1 MGFRFKS
8 FLFSGFI
15 LFSTA
20 TFPLRSES
28 LIVDSLF
35 KKSNLIGFV
44 ERYEDDRALLKR
56 TDFVKN
62 DFEFQKVTK
71 VNLGYSD
78 SAHWLRVNVK
88 NEDRNSKLVL
98 YEFAYPLIDSIEL
111 YVQNLESGETQTL
124 RSGDKL
130 PFDSR
135 EIRHQNFIFPIRLAA
150 QTEYRILVRIL
161 TESSVQ
167 FPMTLWSA
175 NEFSNHIVAE
185 QKTFGLYYGIMI
197 AMMAYNFFLFLGT
210 RDRSYLFYVLFLT
223 GYVLF
228 QACLNGLAFQYLWPD
243 AIWWANSSLPF
254 FMFFGGGW
262 GAQFSREFLRMKSY
276 HAVLDRVLLGYFVI
290 GMIASVLSLGLNF
303 SLGIKLA
310 IAYVFLMVVLLISA
324 GLVSIFKGYRAARF
338 YLSAWIFLLLG
349 IITYIL
355 KTLTLFPSNF
365 FTEYSIQFGSSFEV
379 LLLSLALAD
388 RINILKKEKEEAQ
401 RKLIENQKEALKKQ
415 TVMTQSFER
424 FVPKQFLNHL
434 GKDDISDIRLGDQAR
449 KEMTIFFSDIR
460 HFTRLSEKMD
470 PRDNFNFL
478 NSYLKRMNPLVIQ
491 NGGFVDKFIGDAI
504 MALFPESGED
514 ALRAA
519 IEMQS
524 EVRLYN
530 HHRLKTGYEPI
541 KIGIGIHTG
550 HLMLGTIGTEERME
564 GTVISDTV
572 NLASRIEGLTKKFDS
587 SILISEKT
595 MQTIPDPTRYKMRL
609 IGRAKVKGKEDE
621 IVIFDVYEGLSQF
634 QIDLRN
640 DTKYDFEKGVTHFL
654 LKEFE
659 KSEAAFASVVKTD
672 PTDYAAEAYLKALR
686 KTSALRKV

>member
-1 MGFRFKS
+1 MGSKFFPAFCFS
-8 FLFSGFI
+8 LFLFE
-15 LFSTA
+15 
-20 TFPLRSES
+20 FPLLSQS
-28 LIVDSLF
+28 LIVDSQF
-35 KKSNLIGFV
+35 RKSNLIGIV
-44 ERYEDDRALLKR
+44 ERYEDNR
-56 TDFVKN
+56 TILTREDLEQKN
-62 DFEFQKVTK
+62 VSFEKVNK
-71 VNLGYSD
+71 VNLGYSS
-78 SAHWLRVNVK
+78 SAHWLRFKIENK
-88 NEDRNSKLVL
+88 EKIGKLYL
-98 YEFAYPLIDSIEL
+98 YELSYPLIDSMEL
-111 YVQNLESGETQTL
+111 YVKNLDTGEIQK
-124 RSGDKL
+124 SIAGDRI

-135 EIRHQNFIFPIRLAA
+135 EIKHQNFIFPIRLAA
-150 QTEYRILVRIL
+150 QTDYQIMVRIL

-167 FPMTLWSA
+167 FPMTFWSS
-175 NEFSNHIVAE
+175 NEFYNHIVDE

-197 AMMAYNFFLFLGT
+197 AMMAYNLFLFVGT

-243 AIWWANSSLPF
+243 SIWWANSSLPF

-262 GAQFSREFLRMKSY
+262 GAQFSREFLRMKFY
-276 HAVLDRVLLGYFVI
+276 HSTLDRILLAYFVF

-303 SLGIKLA
+303 SIGIKLA
-310 IAYVFLMVVLLISA
+310 IAYVFFMVVLLISS
-324 GLVSIFKGYRAARF
+324 GIVSILKGYRAARF

-349 IITYIL
+349 IVTYIL

-365 FTEYSIQFGSSFEV
+365 VTEYSIQFGSSFEV

-401 RKLIENQKEALKKQ
+401 KKLIDSQKEALEKQ

-434 GKDDISDIRLGDQAR
+434 GKDDIIDIRLGDQAR

-460 HFTRLSEKMD
+460 HFTNLSEKMD
-470 PRDNFNFL
+470 PKDNFNFL
-478 NSYLKRMNPLVIQ
+478 NSYLKRMNPLVIK
-491 NGGFVDKFIGDAI
+491 NCGFVDKFIGDAI

-514 ALRAA
+514 ALKAA

-595 MQTIPDPTRYKMRL
+595 LQKISDPTHYKMRL

-621 IVIFDVYEGLSQF
+621 VVIFDVYEGLSQF

-640 DTKYDFEKGVTHFL
+640 ETKYDFEKGVTNFL
-654 LKEFE
+654 LK
-659 KSEAAFASVVKTD
+659 AFDRAQDSFAKVLRVD
-672 PTDYAAEAYLKALR
+672 PTDYAAETYLKALR
-686 KTSALRKV
+686 KTSALRKG

>member
-1 MGFRFKS
+1 MGFRIRAS
-8 FLFSGFI
+8 LFFSILLLSLPLSSQSLLLDSGFQ
-15 LFSTA
+15 
-20 TFPLRSES
+20 
-28 LIVDSLF
+28 
-35 KKSNLIGFV
+35 KSNLIGYV
-44 ERYEDDRALLKR
+44 ERYEDDHASLKPA
-56 TDFVKN
+56 DLSNKELV
-62 DFEFQKVTK
+62 FQKVSK

-78 SAHWLRVNVK
+78 SAHWFRFNVK
-88 NEDRNSKLVL
+88 NAEKNSKLVL
-98 YEFAYPLIDSIEL
+98 YELAYPLIDSIE
-111 YVQNLESGETQTL
+111 VFVKNLDTGEVQTL
-124 RSGDKL
+124 SSGDKL
-130 PFDSR
+130 PFGTR
-135 EIRHQNFIFPIRLAA
+135 EIRHQNFIFPVRLAP
-150 QTEYRILVRIL
+150 QTEYRFLVRIL

-175 NEFSNHIVAE
+175 NEFSNHIVDE

-197 AMMAYNFFLFLGT
+197 AMMAYNFFLFIGT

-243 AIWWANSSLPF
+243 SIWWANSSLPF

-262 GAQFSREFLRMKSY
+262 GALFSREFLRMKSY
-276 HAVLDRVLLGYFVI
+276 HPLLDRILLSYFFL
-290 GMIASVLSLGLNF
+290 GMISSVLTLGLNF
-303 SLGIKLA
+303 SIGIKLA
-310 IAYVFLMVVLLISA
+310 IAYVFLMVVLLISS

-349 IITYIL
+349 IVTYIL

-365 FTEYSIQFGSSFEV
+365 VTEYSIQFGSSFEV

-401 RKLIENQKEALKKQ
+401 KKLIENQKEALKKQ

-460 HFTRLSEKMD
+460 HFTKLSEKMD
-470 PRDNFNFL
+470 PKDNFNFL

-595 MQTIPDPTRYKMRL
+595 LQTIPDPTRYKMRL

-640 DTKYDFEKGVTHFL
+640 DTKYEFEKGVTNFL
-654 LKEFE
+654 LKQFDRAED
-659 KSEAAFASVVKTD
+659 SFASVLKID
-672 PTDYAAEAYLKALR
+672 PTDYAAEIYLKALR
-686 KTSALRKV
+686 KTSTLRKT

>member
-1 MGFRFKS
+1 MGFRIRAS
-8 FLFSGFI
+8 LFFSILLLSLPLSSQSLLLDSGFQ
-15 LFSTA
+15 
-20 TFPLRSES
+20 
-28 LIVDSLF
+28 
-35 KKSNLIGFV
+35 KSNLIGYV
-44 ERYEDDRALLKR
+44 ERYEDDHASLKPA
-56 TDFVKN
+56 DLSNKELV
-62 DFEFQKVTK
+62 FQKVSK

-78 SAHWLRVNVK
+78 SAHWLRFNVK
-88 NEDRNSKLVL
+88 NAEKNSKLVL
-98 YEFAYPLIDSIEL
+98 YELAYPLIDSIE
-111 YVQNLESGETQTL
+111 VFVKNLDTGEVQTL
-124 RSGDKL
+124 SSGDKL
-130 PFDSR
+130 PFGTR
-135 EIRHQNFIFPIRLAA
+135 EIRHQNFIFPVRLAP
-150 QTEYRILVRIL
+150 QTEYRFLVRIL

-175 NEFSNHIVAE
+175 NEFSNHIVDE

-197 AMMAYNFFLFLGT
+197 AMMAYNFFLFIGT

-243 AIWWANSSLPF
+243 SIWWANSSLPF

-276 HAVLDRVLLGYFVI
+276 HPLLDRILLSYFFL
-290 GMIASVLSLGLNF
+290 GMISSVLTLGLNF
-303 SLGIKLA
+303 SIGIKLA
-310 IAYVFLMVVLLISA
+310 IAYVFLMVVLLISS

-349 IITYIL
+349 IVTYIL

-365 FTEYSIQFGSSFEV
+365 VTEYSIQFGSSFEV

-401 RKLIENQKEALKKQ
+401 KKLIENQKEALKKQ

-460 HFTRLSEKMD
+460 HFTKLSEKMD
-470 PRDNFNFL
+470 PKDNFNFL

-595 MQTIPDPTRYKMRL
+595 LQTIPDPTRYKMRL

-640 DTKYDFEKGVTHFL
+640 DTKYEFEKGVTNFL
-654 LKEFE
+654 LKQFDRAED
-659 KSEAAFASVVKTD
+659 SFASVLKID
-672 PTDYAAEAYLKALR
+672 PTDYAAEIYLKALR
-686 KTSALRKV
+686 KTSTLRKT

>member
-1 MGFRFKS
+1 MGFRIRAS
-8 FLFSGFI
+8 LFFSILLLSLPLSSQSLLLDSGFQ
-15 LFSTA
+15 
-20 TFPLRSES
+20 
-28 LIVDSLF
+28 
-35 KKSNLIGFV
+35 KSNLIGYV
-44 ERYEDDRALLKR
+44 ERYEDDHASLKPA
-56 TDFVKN
+56 DLSNKELV
-62 DFEFQKVTK
+62 FQKVSK

-78 SAHWLRVNVK
+78 SAHWLRFNVK
-88 NEDRNSKLVL
+88 NAEKNSKLVL
-98 YEFAYPLIDSIEL
+98 YELAYPLIDSIE
-111 YVQNLESGETQTL
+111 VFVKNLDTGEVQTL
-124 RSGDKL
+124 SSGDKL
-130 PFDSR
+130 PFGTR
-135 EIRHQNFIFPIRLAA
+135 EIRHQNFIFPVRLAP
-150 QTEYRILVRIL
+150 QTEYRFLVRIL

-167 FPMTLWSA
+167 FPMALWSA
-175 NEFSNHIVAE
+175 NEFSNHIVDE

-197 AMMAYNFFLFLGT
+197 AMMAYNFFLFIGT

-243 AIWWANSSLPF
+243 SIWWANSSLPF

-276 HAVLDRVLLGYFVI
+276 HPLLDRILLSYFFL
-290 GMIASVLSLGLNF
+290 GMISSVLTLGLNF
-303 SLGIKLA
+303 SIGIKLA
-310 IAYVFLMVVLLISA
+310 IAYVFLMVVLLISS

-349 IITYIL
+349 IVTYIL

-365 FTEYSIQFGSSFEV
+365 VTEYSIQFGSSFEV

-401 RKLIENQKEALKKQ
+401 KKLIENQKEALKKQ

-460 HFTRLSEKMD
+460 HFTKLSEKMD
-470 PRDNFNFL
+470 PKDNFNFL

-595 MQTIPDPTRYKMRL
+595 LQTIPDPTRYKMRL

-640 DTKYDFEKGVTHFL
+640 DTKYEFERGVTNFL
-654 LKEFE
+654 LKQFDRAED
-659 KSEAAFASVVKTD
+659 SFASVLKID
-672 PTDYAAEAYLKALR
+672 PTDYAAEIYLKALR
-686 KTSALRKV
+686 KTSTLRKT

>member
-1 MGFRFKS
+1 MGFR
-8 FLFSGFI
+8 I
-15 LFSTA
+15 RA
-20 TFPLRSES
+20 
-28 LIVDSLF
+28 SLF
-35 KKSNLIGFV
+35 FSILLLALPLSSQSLLLDSRFQKSNLIGYV
-44 ERYEDDRALLKR
+44 ERYEDDQASLKPA
-56 TDFVKN
+56 DLSNKELV
-62 DFEFQKVTK
+62 FQKVSK

-78 SAHWLRVNVK
+78 SAHWLRFNVTNAEK
-88 NEDRNSKLVL
+88 NSKLVL
-98 YEFAYPLIDSIEL
+98 YELAYPLIDSIE
-111 YVQNLESGETQTL
+111 VFVKNLDTGEMQTL
-124 RSGDKL
+124 SSGDKL
-130 PFDSR
+130 PFGTR
-135 EIRHQNFIFPIRLAA
+135 EIRHQNFIFPVRLAP
-150 QTEYRILVRIL
+150 QTEYRFLVRIL

-175 NEFSNHIVAE
+175 NEFSNHIVDE

-197 AMMAYNFFLFLGT
+197 AMMAYNFFLFIGT

-243 AIWWANSSLPF
+243 SIWWANSSLPF

-276 HAVLDRVLLGYFVI
+276 HPLLDRILLSYFFL
-290 GMIASVLSLGLNF
+290 GMISSVLSLGLNF
-303 SLGIKLA
+303 SIGIKLA
-310 IAYVFLMVVLLISA
+310 IAYVFFMVVLLISS

-349 IITYIL
+349 IVTYIL

-365 FTEYSIQFGSSFEV
+365 VTEYSIQFGSSFEV
-379 LLLSLALAD
+379 VLLSLALAD

-401 RKLIENQKEALKKQ
+401 KKLIESQKEALKKQ

-460 HFTRLSEKMD
+460 HFTKLSEKMD
-470 PRDNFNFL
+470 PKDNFNFL

-595 MQTIPDPTRYKMRL
+595 LQTIPDPTRYKMRL

-640 DTKYDFEKGVTHFL
+640 DTKYEFEKGVTNFL
-654 LKEFE
+654 LKQFDRAQD
-659 KSEAAFASVVKTD
+659 SFASVLKID
-672 PTDYAAEAYLKALR
+672 PTDYAAEIYLKALR
-686 KTSALRKV
+686 KTSTLRKT

>member
-1 MGFRFKS
+1 MGFR
-8 FLFSGFI
+8 I
-15 LFSTA
+15 RT
-20 TFPLRSES
+20 
-28 LIVDSLF
+28 SLF
-35 KKSNLIGFV
+35 FSIFLLSLPLSSQSLLLDSRFQKSNLIGYV
-44 ERYEDDRALLKR
+44 ERYEDGHASLKPA
-56 TDFVKN
+56 DLSNKELV
-62 DFEFQKVTK
+62 FQKVSK

-78 SAHWLRVNVK
+78 SAHWLRFNVK
-88 NEDRNSKLVL
+88 NAEKNSKLVL
-98 YEFAYPLIDSIEL
+98 YELAYPLIDSIE
-111 YVQNLESGETQTL
+111 VFVKNLDTGEVQTL
-124 RSGDKL
+124 SSGDRV
-130 PFDSR
+130 PFGTR
-135 EIRHQNFIFPIRLAA
+135 EIRHQNFIFPVRLAP
-150 QTEYRILVRIL
+150 QTEYRFLVRIL

-175 NEFSNHIVAE
+175 NEFSNHIVDE

-197 AMMAYNFFLFLGT
+197 AMMAYNFFLFIGT

-243 AIWWANSSLPF
+243 SIWWANSSLPF

-276 HAVLDRVLLGYFVI
+276 HPLLDRILLSYFFL
-290 GMIASVLSLGLNF
+290 GMISSVLSLGLNF
-303 SLGIKLA
+303 SIGIKLA
-310 IAYVFLMVVLLISA
+310 IAYVFFMVVLLISS

-349 IITYIL
+349 IVTYIL

-365 FTEYSIQFGSSFEV
+365 VTEYSIQFGSSFEV

-401 RKLIENQKEALKKQ
+401 KKLIESQKEALKKQ

-460 HFTRLSEKMD
+460 HFTKLSEKMD
-470 PRDNFNFL
+470 PKDNFNFL

-595 MQTIPDPTRYKMRL
+595 LQTIPDPTRYKMRL

-640 DTKYDFEKGVTHFL
+640 DTKYEFEKGVTNFL
-654 LKEFE
+654 LKQFDRAQD
-659 KSEAAFASVVKTD
+659 SFASVLKID
-672 PTDYAAEAYLKALR
+672 PTDYAAEIYLKALR
-686 KTSALRKV
+686 KTSTLRKT